1 MIATWV
7 SAVMPPR
14 SSLGECSPMY
24 IGATNEAVPTARPST
39 PRAMPSGS
47 SEEVSP
53 GGDRRPGV
61 DHAGD
66 EQRPLAADPVGQVT
80 GHRGAG
86 DGAEQQRPGDP
97 GLLAGAEVQLAA

>member
-39 PRAMPSGS
+39 PRAMHSGS
-47 SEEVSP
+47 SEEVNP
-53 GGDRRPGV
+53 E
-61 DHAGD
+61 AT
-66 EQRPLAADPVGQVT
+66 AAPV
-80 GHRGAG
+80 
-86 DGAEQQRPGDP
+86 
-97 GLLAGAEVQLAA
+97 